1 MELDRFMPEHDFR
14 SRYSRRIA
22 ADPVTTWDAFQE
34 LTAEELHI
42 TQVLIGIRSLG
53 TVRLSGRVSS
63 AAPVPL
69 LTSGTGEEVRG
80 KIAKFW
86 HVRPE
91 VAPIEDGDPEAF
103 VNFVEPGW
111 AKTVTGARVVA
122 EGDGSVLTIETRV
135 RCTDERSRLIF
146 AAYWLAIRAGGAGLV
161 RLEMLQA
168 VARRVE
174 PAAELAA

>member
-1 MELDRFMPEHDFR
+1 MECDRLMPEYDFR
-14 SRYSRRIA
+14 SCYSRRIDAEPA
-22 ADPVTTWDAFQE
+22 AAWRAFQE

-42 TQVLIGIRSLG
+42 TQVLTGIRSLG
-53 TVRLSGRVSS
+53 TLRLSGRVTET
-63 AAPVPL
+63 APVPL
-69 LTSGTGEEVRG
+69 LARGELGEVRG

-91 VAPIEDGDPEAF
+91 LAPVPDGDPEAF
-103 VNFVEPGW
+103 VAFAEPGW

-122 EGDGSVLTIETRV
+122 DGDGSLMTIETRV
-135 RCTDERSRLIF
+135 RCTDERSRLVF
-146 AAYWLAIRAGGAGLV
+146 GAYWLAIRAGGAGLV

-174 PAAELAA
+174 PVAVAA

>member
-14 SRYSRRIA
+14 SVYSRRIA
-22 ADPVTTWDAFQE
+22 ADPATAWRAFQE

-42 TQVLIGIRSLG
+42 TQMLTGIRSLG
-53 TVRLSGRVSS
+53 TLRLSGRVSET
-63 AAPVPL
+63 APVPL
-69 LTSGTGEEVRG
+69 LARDELAEVRG

-86 HVRPE
+86 YVRPE
-91 VAPIEDGDPEAF
+91 VAPIPDGDPAAF
-103 VNFVEPGW
+103 RDFTEPGW

-122 EGDGSVLTIETRV
+122 DGDGSLMTIETRV

-146 AAYWLAIRAGGAGLV
+146 GAYWLAIRAGGAGLV

-174 PAAELAA
+174 PVVAAA